1 MTVMACVADVSII
14 PCATSK
20 TKRAAPSNRKKS
32 LKKILLSWIEQGQ
45 LTKGEKRW
53 RELVQCRQIIDLGDL
68 QRVSFAA
75 FHAGHV
81 RIGLVHE
88 LGESSRRLGA
98 GDRADKKGQWLRKF
112 APLVVQSVM

>member
-1 MTVMACVADVSII
+1 MRNSESEARRAQQS
-14 PCATSK
+14 
-20 TKRAAPSNRKKS
+20 TKIFRKDLRS
-32 LKKILLSWIEQGQ
+32 WTETRTFYESVKKCRQ
-45 LTKGEKRW
+45 
-53 RELVQCRQIIDLGDL
+53 ELVQCRQIIDLGDL

-75 FHAGHV
+75 SHAGHV

-98 GDRADKKGQWLRKF
+98 GDRADKKGQGLRKF